1 MDQPFSDTDGPL
13 GTTEEV
19 PSWQDGD
26 DPCRG
31 TAVRCQKKTQR
42 GSRGAPQ
49 FHRPQLFRISG
60 YFWSDLASCQ
70 KKYGVNFQQR

>member
-26 DPCRG
+26 VPCRG
-31 TAVRCQKKTQR
+31 TAVRCPKKPNGGPEGLPSFIVPNYSELVVIFGQ
-42 GSRGAPQ
+42 
-49 FHRPQLFRISG
+49 I
-60 YFWSDLASCQ
+60 
-70 KKYGVNFQQR
+70 